1 MGYIF
6 FNASDPEKQEKWS
19 IEREGTKKESRCG
32 RVCVSVLILREG
44 KLGDRD
50 FFSLFSTFGNNQKTK
65 QNLDMLARKSL
76 TSAIRCAG
84 NIPIAVNEPIKV
96 I

>member
-1 MGYIF
+1 MGVC
-6 FNASDPEKQEKWS
+6 E
-19 IEREGTKKESRCG
+19 C
-32 RVCVSVLILREG
+32 VCVSVLILREG
-44 KLGDRD
+44 KLGDREL
-50 FFSLFSTFGNNQKTK
+50 FFFIFGNNEKK
-65 QNLDMLARKSL
+65 RNSDMLARKSL